1 MASEHDSA
9 APHPPGEEEDFVRV
23 SKARIQAVVNVL
35 SVMAIGGYDP
45 QTMRLP
51 PHEADAFGLLEDGF
65 NLFAR
70 EHAETTQR
78 NLEYLRAIEAARQEA
93 AERQVREAQLQE
105 QLVRAQLHTLRMQ
118 LQPHFLFNTLNS
130 IAALVEEDVRAGQQ
144 MIAHLSDFFR
154 LTLESTRQQEVT
166 LRDELTLIRHY
177 LDLEH
182 MRFGD
187 RLRVHVDV
195 APEAL
200 DARVPSFILQ
210 PLVENAIRHGIQP
223 ALAGGRVEVLGR
235 LEGERVVLEVR
246 DDGVGFHAPRRE
258 LGPASARRPGVGL
271 GNTRQRLAQRFGEP
285 PEQLLQVSAR
295 EPSGTCVT
303 LRFPRLLAPRGPERS
318 TP

>member
-1 MASEHDSA
+1 MASE
-9 APHPPGEEEDFVRV
+9 PFHPDETPRSEDDEVRV

-51 PHEADAFGLLEDGF
+51 PRESDAFGLLEEGF

-78 NLEYLRAIEAARQEA
+78 NLEYLRTIEQARQEA

-105 QLVRAQLHTLRMQ
+105 QLMRAQLHTLRMQ

-166 LRDELTLIRHY
+166 LRDELTLIGHY
-177 LDLEH
+177 LDLEK

-187 RLRVHVDV
+187 RLQVSLDV

-200 DARVPSFILQ
+200 DALVPSFILQ

-223 ALAGGRVEVLGR
+223 AIEGGTVQVVGRV
-235 LEGERVVLEVR
+235 EGERVHLEVR
-246 DDGVGFHAPRRE
+246 DDGVGLAAPASAGAR
-258 LGPASARRPGVGL
+258 LGPARRSTGVGL
-271 GNTRQRLAQRFGEP
+271 SNTRQRLAQRFGEP
-285 PEQLLQVSAR
+285 PEQLLEVRAR
-295 EPSGTCVT
+295 TPRGTCVT
-303 LRFPRLLAPRGPERS
+303 LRFPRLLAARGDRRTS
-318 TP
+318 